1 MLAYILSVTAGLASL
16 FLYFAAFFLPR
27 LHRKDDFFWSGLG
40 LFYSLSLW
48 VYADKLTGGFLLGQ
62 LCILTLILSFG
73 WQNFRLRNN
82 FLNSEQKINFT
93 EFSFVERIQKLL
105 KRQSL
110 SSSKLSS
117 SKNKKPN
124 FSYRKEELKL
134 KKKNIE
140 KDKDINIFQEVRNN
154 DCLDGEKLSNI
165 KNEKFSFKSF
175 LPLNQLKSLLYFN
188 SSKNNI
194 DKELLD
200 PQNIS
205 PELREE
211 VDSFE
216 DEMIEN
222 QDTIIG
228 YDKSS
233 IDKPRENSSE

>member
-1 MLAYILSVTAGLASL
+1 MVSKLFSRVDLAI
-16 FLYFAAFFLPR
+16 P
-27 LHRKDDFFWSGLG
+27 
-40 LFYSLSLW
+40 
-48 VYADKLTGGFLLGQ
+48 LLICQ
-62 LCILTLILSFG
+62 TP
-73 WQNFRLRNN
+73 
-82 FLNSEQKINFT
+82 SEQNT
-93 EFSFVERIQKLL
+93 MV
-105 KRQSL
+105 
-110 SSSKLSS
+110 
-117 SKNKKPN
+117 
-124 FSYRKEELKL
+124 
-134 KKKNIE
+134 KNIE

-222 QDTIIG
+222 QNTIIG

-233 IDKPRENSSE
+233 IDKPKENSSE